1 MKCPK
6 GRCIIATHLSGRIE
20 DILPGYTGW
29 MKERSGVA
37 FGWQIFLTNNT
48 YTVFGEEASNS
59 GKNDCK
65 GVCVCECV
73 CESMGGGL
81 AILAGALARP
91 FHFGVGGRRGNYL
104 KISLLKLY
112 VGLPL

>member
-59 GKNDCK
+59 GKMIAR
-65 GVCVCECV
+65 VCVCVSVCV
-73 CESMGGGL
+73 CVNGR
-81 AILAGALARP
+81 GACCFGWSIGSAFP
-91 FHFGVGGRRGNYL
+91 FRGGREEG
-104 KISLLKLY
+104 
-112 VGLPL
+112 

>member
-59 GKNDCK
+59 GKMIAR
-65 GVCVCECV
+65 VCVCVSVCV
-73 CESMGGGL
+73 SQWAGGLLFWLEHWLGLSISGWEGGGVT
-81 AILAGALARP
+81 I
-91 FHFGVGGRRGNYL
+91 
-104 KISLLKLY
+104 
-112 VGLPL
+112 